1 MSLNQETIKLWYS
14 THRQQTVVRIDYAYD
29 AEPYS
34 ATSLA
39 NILTEVCGFVGIK
52 LGVVPLLF
60 RNLIEMHL
68 QVQRGDLSY
77 IQEHNSCSSQAN
89 LGWKEQLIVLVKG
102 KKHSRYI
109 TTLYASLRT

>member
-1 MSLNQETIKLWYS
+1 MRLDQDTIKLCYS
-14 THRQQTVVRIDYAYD
+14 THRHQTVVRIDYAYD

-39 NILTEVCGFVGIK
+39 NILTEACGFVEIK

-68 QVQRGDLSY
+68 QVQKGDLSY
-77 IQEHNSCSSQAN
+77 IQE
-89 LGWKEQLIVLVKG
+89 
-102 KKHSRYI
+102 
-109 TTLYASLRT
+109 